1 MTRTS
6 IIALTLALAAAC
18 VEKDDDAIAVDMEQI
33 KSLVSTRA
41 PTPRHK
47 LDVTFEGKIS
57 LLGYDTDVTE
67 IIPGR
72 PFDITWYWKSEK
84 PVDEGWGQ
92 FTHIADARAQNRL
105 NADLFGPVR
114 NAYPPGRWKAGEYIK
129 DTQTITLPTDW
140 NSPAASFY
148 LGFWNGPHRL
158 QVTRGKVDGESRAQ
172 VLTLKVAGAPE
183 PERANMLLAKQVT
196 GAITIDGKLDEVD
209 WGTAIASTPFLNP
222 MTGAIGSFAA
232 KVRVLF
238 DAERIYLGYEV
249 SDTFLKS
256 TFTNHD
262 DHLWEQDAI
271 EVMLDPDGDGKNY
284 FEVQVS
290 PAGLVFDTRYDT
302 VRQPRPFGDVN
313 WSSLASAKVSVNGTL
328 NDDATDE
335 GYVVEMSMPWKAFAV
350 GPTPATPPTDGTAWR
365 INFYVMDAQRDG
377 QRAVAWSAPRVP
389 DFHTP
394 ARFGT
399 VMFGLPR
406 VAPAVAGDAPAS
418 ETAPAASS
426 TAAAAPAPSNPTEP
440 TPASQNLPP
449 APRAIGAGRAEI
461 TLSPAEADAIRQR
474 AKVGQDSTTPP
485 TAHAH

>member
-18 VEKDDDAIAVDMEQI
+18 VEKDDDAMAVDMEQI

-41 PTPRHK
+41 PTPRHT
-47 LDVTFEGKIS
+47 LDVAFEGKVTLI
-57 LLGYDTDVTE
+57 GYDTDVTE
-67 IIPGR
+67 IVPGK
-72 PFDITWYWKSEK
+72 PFEITWYWKSEK
-84 PVDEGWGQ
+84 PLEEGWLL
-92 FTHIADARAQNRL
+92 FTHVADARAQNRL

-114 NAYPPGRWKAGEYIK
+114 NAYPPARWKAGEFIK

-140 NSPAASFY
+140 NSPGASFL

-158 QVTRGKVDGESRAQ
+158 QVTRGKADGENRAQ
-172 VLTLKVAGAPE
+172 VLTLQVAGAPE
-183 PERANMLLAKQVT
+183 PERAITLPAKKVT

-209 WGTAIASTPFLNP
+209 WGAAIASTPFLNP

-238 DAERIYLGYEV
+238 DDERIYLGYEV
-249 SDTFLKS
+249 SDTLLKS
-256 TFTNHD
+256 TFTNAD

-302 VRQPRPFGDVN
+302 VRQPRPFGDIN
-313 WSSLASAKVSVNGTL
+313 WSSRASAKVTVSGTL
-328 NDDATDE
+328 NDSAADQ

-350 GPTPATPPTDGTAWR
+350 GPTPATPPAEGTAWR
-365 INFYVMDAQRDG
+365 VNFYVMDAQRDG

-394 ARFGT
+394 ARFGS
-399 VMFGLPR
+399 VVFGLPP
-406 VAPAVAGDAPAS
+406 VVPAVMGDAPADG
-418 ETAPAASS
+418 TAPPLPSS
-426 TAAAAPAPSNPTEP
+426 VPVVTPAAAQP

-449 APRAIGAGRAEI
+449 QPREVGAGRTEI
-461 TLSPAEADAIRQR
+461 KLSPAEADAIRER
-474 AKVGQDSTTPP
+474 AKLGQESTTPP
-485 TAHAH
+485 TVHAH